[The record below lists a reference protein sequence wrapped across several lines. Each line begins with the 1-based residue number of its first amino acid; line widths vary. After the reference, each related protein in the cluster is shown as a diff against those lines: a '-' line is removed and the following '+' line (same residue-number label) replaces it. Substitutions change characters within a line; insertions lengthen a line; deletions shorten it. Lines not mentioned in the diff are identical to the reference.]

1 MEEKDR
7 LEEVEI
13 QTTYNEDT
21 IEEMNEEGVVIEN
34 VSNED

>member
-1 MEEKDR
+1 MEEIK
-7 LEEVEI
+7 LEEIEI